1 MGNIAITSRIQE
13 TPLETSADAGLGG
26 GGGDGVGGGL
36 DPVAP
41 SNPNITERNQS
52 DPVIDRAHMLRSSS
66 SLTTNPANLNIP
78 QITHDIPRPS
88 FNSTD
93 RDIFFQADLD
103 GGDGWDDRDGVD
115 GVRGGDGNSTQGGMA
130 VLSLNG
136 IDFEENPV
144 HISRSFT
151 EYERL
156 SIRIPNDPPN
166 DDEPSQHSVDQS
178 HSQFSRHCGCDWST
192 LCSWFYRN

>member
-13 TPLETSADAGLGG
+13 TPLETSADAEL
-26 GGGDGVGGGL
+26 GVGVGL

-103 GGDGWDDRDGVD
+103 GGDGWDDGD

-144 HISRSFT
+144 NISRSFT
-151 EYERL
+151 EYERY
-156 SIRIPNDPPN
+156 SVRIPNDPPN
-166 DDEPSQHSVDQS
+166 DDEPSQYSVDHS
-178 HSQFSRHCGCDWST
+178 HSLTNRHCGCDWST